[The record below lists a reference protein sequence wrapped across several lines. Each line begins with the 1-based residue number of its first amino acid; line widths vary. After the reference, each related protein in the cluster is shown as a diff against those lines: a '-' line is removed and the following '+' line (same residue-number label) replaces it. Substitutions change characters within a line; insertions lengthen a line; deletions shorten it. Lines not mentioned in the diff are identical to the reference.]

1 LAIYNSDV
9 SFLQVCI
16 RSGQKFRYTL
26 WNRLRNFVNLP
37 MTREVYNYIQGKLIS
52 KSLYMIIPDNLYRQA
67 LTYVK
72 NRELKTLHFMKSI
85 SELHEN
91 SKRDLREIIR
101 GHADED
107 ANLTDKIVNLEERMD
122 SIECKLD
129 NILEILKSK
138 S

>member
-1 LAIYNSDV
+1 MI
-9 SFLQVCI
+9 
-16 RSGQKFRYTL
+16 
-26 WNRLRNFVNLP
+26 
-37 MTREVYNYIQGKLIS
+37 REVLNYKHGKLMS
-52 KSLYMIIPDNLYRQA
+52 TNLHMTLPHTLYKQA
-67 LTYVK
+67 LDYVK
-72 NRELKTLHFMKSI
+72 ERESKTSEFMKSI

-122 SIECKLD
+122 SIESKLD